1 MNSTDRP
8 PTHHCDTCNACL
20 STFFARVQLTDVVD
34 VPAILSEPQL
44 RQSVVNF
51 YQGAVQYIPWACAF
65 LLMLSRLA
73 LKAILDENLKERAFE
88 KCFNALDWFTAR
100 SAFPRKGEVTEG
112 FATSNVDVRKRRKL
126 EPKPMYTSNSM

>member
-1 MNSTDRP
+1 MNPTDKL
-8 PTHHCDTCNACL
+8 PTHHFDTCNACL
-20 STFFARVQLTDVVD
+20 STFFTSVQLTDVVD

-44 RQSVVNF
+44 RKSVVNF
-51 YQGAVQYIPWACAF
+51 YQAAVQYIPWASVL
-65 LLMLSRLA
+65 LLMSRLA
-73 LKAILDENLKERAFE
+73 LKATWDESFKERAFE

-126 EPKPMYTSNSM
+126 EPKLMYTSNSM